1 MDMSLKIDET
11 FLTQTLRELVQID
24 SRNPSLAPD
33 GPGEAVIGAYLAERL
48 TALGLD
54 VAVHELEPRRVNV
67 VGKLKGTGGGRSL
80 LLNGHLDTVG
90 VEGMTEPFSGVI
102 RSGRLYGRGSGDM
115 KGALASML
123 AAVKALADAPAH
135 LAGDIIFTAVA
146 DEEYLSLG
154 TADLVKHYTAD
165 AAIITEPTDLAIAC
179 AHRGFIWYDV
189 ETFGR
194 AAHGSLY
201 TEGIDANMRM
211 GRFLAELDHLE
222 QTVRQRTPHPLV
234 GPPSLHASVLRG
246 GSEMSTYAAHC
257 LLQIERRTIPGE
269 SEAQATG
276 ELQAIIDRLTQADP
290 TFKATVRPTVERTA
304 FGIDPGADIVCAVTA
319 ATALRLGAT
328 PRMVGVPFWTDAALL
343 AQAGIPT
350 VLLGPTGGGFHAA
363 EEWVGVQ
370 SVVDLAYI
378 LAETAS
384 EFCQLSR

>member
-1 MDMSLKIDET
+1 
-11 FLTQTLRELVQID
+11 
-24 SRNPSLAPD
+24 
-33 GPGEAVIGAYLAERL
+33 
-48 TALGLD
+48 
-54 VAVHELEPRRVNV
+54 
-67 VGKLKGTGGGRSL
+67 
-80 LLNGHLDTVG
+80 
-90 VEGMTEPFSGVI
+90 
-102 RSGRLYGRGSGDM
+102 M

-123 AAVKALADAPAH
+123 AAVKALADAPAR
-135 LAGDIIFTAVA
+135 LAGNLIFTAVA

-304 FGIDPGADIVCAVTA
+304 FGIDPGADIVRAVTA
-319 ATALRLGAT
+319 AAARRLGVT
-328 PRMVGVPFWTDAALL
+328 PRIVGVPFWTDAALL

-350 VLLGPTGGGFHAA
+350 VLIGPTSGGFHAA